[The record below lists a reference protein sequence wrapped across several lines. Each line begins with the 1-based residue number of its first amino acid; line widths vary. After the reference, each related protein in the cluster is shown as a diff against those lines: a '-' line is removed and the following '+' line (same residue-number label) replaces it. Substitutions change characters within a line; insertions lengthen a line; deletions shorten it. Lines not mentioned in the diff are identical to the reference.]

1 MNRNQHKSKR
11 KRGVEA
17 PISGGGELSATLKQ
31 IVDYAKDLEDREE
44 AERMELMCY
53 RLFGR
58 LLTPEAAEKIAEI
71 PQKFKKK
78 NKPVLKKYVT
88 INKGDKV
95 DKKTIIP
102 HVGNYNEN
110 VDKQDNNY
118 FIPQMNNREQFKIA
132 NE

>member
-11 KRGVEA
+11 KRGVDTS
-17 PISGGGELSATLKQ
+17 ISGGGELSATLNQ
-31 IVDYAKDLEDREE
+31 IVDYAKGLDDREE

-58 LLTPEAAEKIAEI
+58 HLTPEAADKIAEI

-95 DKKTIIP
+95 DKKTVIP

-118 FIPQMNNREQFKIA
+118 SIPQTNNREQLKIA
-132 NE
+132 E

>member
-17 PISGGGELSATLKQ
+17 PVSGGGELSATLNQ

-58 LLTPEAAEKIAEI
+58 RLTPEAADKIAEI

-95 DKKTIIP
+95 DKKTVIP

-118 FIPQMNNREQFKIA
+118 SIPQMNNRKQLKIA
-132 NE
+132 K

>member
-53 RLFGR
+53 RIFGR
-58 LLTPEAAEKIAEI
+58 RLTPEAADKIAEI

-78 NKPVLKKYVT
+78 NKPIMNKYVT

-95 DKKTIIP
+95 NKKTVIP

-118 FIPQMNNREQFKIA
+118 SIPQMNTREQLKIA
-132 NE
+132 K

>member
-11 KRGVEA
+11 KRGVEL
-17 PISGGGELSATLKQ
+17 PISGGGELSATLNQ
-31 IVDYAKDLEDREE
+31 IVDYAKDLDDREE

-58 LLTPEAAEKIAEI
+58 RLTPEAADKIAEI
-71 PQKFKKK
+71 PQRFKKK
-78 NKPVLKKYVT
+78 DKPVLKKIV

-102 HVGNYNEN
+102 RVANYNEN

-118 FIPQMNNREQFKIA
+118 SIPQLNDFDKLKIA
-132 NE
+132 E

>member
-17 PISGGGELSATLKQ
+17 PISGGGELSATLNQ

-58 LLTPEAAEKIAEI
+58 RLTPEAADKIAEI

-95 DKKTIIP
+95 DKKTVIP

-118 FIPQMNNREQFKIA
+118 SIPQTNNREQLKIA
-132 NE
+132 E

>member
-11 KRGVEA
+11 KRGVEV
-17 PISGGGELSATLKQ
+17 PISGGGVLSATLNQ

-58 LLTPEAAEKIAEI
+58 RLTPEAADKIAEI
-71 PQKFKKK
+71 PQRFKKK
-78 NKPVLKKYVT
+78 DKPVLKKIV

-95 DKKTIIP
+95 DKKTVIP
-102 HVGNYNEN
+102 RVANYNEN

-118 FIPQMNNREQFKIA
+118 SIPQLNDFDKLKIA
-132 NE
+132 E

>member
-17 PISGGGELSATLKQ
+17 PIPGGGELSATLNQ

-58 LLTPEAAEKIAEI
+58 RLTPEAADKIAEI

-78 NKPVLKKYVT
+78 IKPVLKKYVT

-95 DKKTIIP
+95 DKKTVIP

-118 FIPQMNNREQFKIA
+118 SIPQMNNRKQLKIA
-132 NE
+132 K

>member
-17 PISGGGELSATLKQ
+17 PISGGGELSATLNQ

-58 LLTPEAAEKIAEI
+58 RLTPEAADKIAEI

-78 NKPVLKKYVT
+78 IKPVLKKYVT

-95 DKKTIIP
+95 DKKTVIP

-118 FIPQMNNREQFKIA
+118 SIPQMNNRKQLKIA
-132 NE
+132 K

>member
-17 PISGGGELSATLKQ
+17 PIPSGGELSATLNQ

-58 LLTPEAAEKIAEI
+58 RLTPEAADKIAEI

-78 NKPVLKKYVT
+78 IKPVLKKYVT

-95 DKKTIIP
+95 DKKTVIP

-118 FIPQMNNREQFKIA
+118 SIPQMNNRKQLKIA
-132 NE
+132 K

>member
-17 PISGGGELSATLKQ
+17 PIPGGGELSATLNQ

-58 LLTPEAAEKIAEI
+58 RLTPEAADKIAEI

>member
-17 PISGGGELSATLKQ
+17 PISGGGELSATLNQ

-53 RLFGR
+53 RLFAR
-58 LLTPEAAEKIAEI
+58 RLTPEAADKIAEI

-95 DKKTIIP
+95 DKKTVIP

-118 FIPQMNNREQFKIA
+118 SIPQTNNREQLKIA
-132 NE
+132 E

>member
-17 PISGGGELSATLKQ
+17 PISGGGELSATLNQ
-31 IVDYAKDLEDREE
+31 IVDYAKDLDDREE

-58 LLTPEAAEKIAEI
+58 RLTPEAADKIAEI
-71 PQKFKKK
+71 PQKFKKE
-78 NKPVLKKYVT
+78 NKPVLKKIVT

-95 DKKTIIP
+95 DKKTVIP

-118 FIPQMNNREQFKIA
+118 SIPRMNNREQLKIA
-132 NE
+132 K

>member
-17 PISGGGELSATLKQ
+17 PISGGGELSATLNQ

-58 LLTPEAAEKIAEI
+58 RLTPEAADKIAEI

>member
-17 PISGGGELSATLKQ
+17 PISGGGELSATLNQ

-58 LLTPEAAEKIAEI
+58 RLTPEAADKIAEI

-95 DKKTIIP
+95 DKKTVIP
-102 HVGNYNEN
+102 HVGNYNEHVGN
-110 VDKQDNNY
+110 QDNNY
-118 FIPQMNNREQFKIA
+118 SLPQMNTRKQLKIA

>member
-17 PISGGGELSATLKQ
+17 PISGGGELSATLNQ

-58 LLTPEAAEKIAEI
+58 RLTPEAADKIAEI

-95 DKKTIIP
+95 DKKTVIP

-118 FIPQMNNREQFKIA
+118 YIPQMNTRKQLKIA

>member
-11 KRGVEA
+11 KRGVKA
-17 PISGGGELSATLKQ
+17 PISGGGVLSATLNQ

-53 RLFGR
+53 RLFAR
-58 LLTPEAAEKIAEI
+58 RLTPEAADKIAEI

-95 DKKTIIP
+95 DKKTVIP

-118 FIPQMNNREQFKIA
+118 SIPQTNNREQLKIA
-132 NE
+132 E